1 MRDRSLID
9 SASKILPSNLFSGLL
24 TDLYELTMAAG
35 YIQKQFN
42 ARATFE
48 LFGVRLTVEGLLRRV
63 RCVAIVTDADCSV
76 DENKAQHILD
86 NLHSTGARL
95 IATQATLVLIAAQV
109 LAKQSRAQ
117 C

>member
-1 MRDRSLID
+1 
-9 SASKILPSNLFSGLL
+9 
-24 TDLYELTMAAG
+24 MAAG